1 MIKYKKYL
9 IFTSIK
15 SLIPKNK
22 NIKIIYSS
30 ESAIPNLSSKYWGG
44 KKFFLNKTTWHKK
57 NHLLE
62 DYKYICILS
71 DRITLHLANKLNKV
85 HKKNFSKRFWNILIG
100 NYVRSFVTVY
110 FDKWHLLKNSLK
122 LNKIDYVNFI
132 KIKNSQLKAYE
143 MYDYGELL
151 NNDYWHQKIYQNIAI
166 LFIRKEQIKLIKS
179 EKSFLSDKNV
189 NLPFF
194 KKILFFIFNKIFIAK
209 YYKYFIIL
217 TYTGFW
223 NELILNIKL
232 KQYPFFFDNL
242 LNFFYFKKKLNLCK
256 NKINNNLREF
266 INKNFLYKS
275 YFEKNLFKNLIYEM
289 PSIFIENYKD
299 FEKTNEIINF
309 PTRTKKIFL
318 SNGLSYSSLIS
329 YYVASQVDGGSKLF
343 IGQHGGSY
351 GISKFNIQEDHE
363 KKISDKY
370 LTWGWSDL
378 KKSNKIIKAFTFL
391 KRLKIKDQN
400 LNYNRISVILAPR
413 FGHIKSIDS
422 CHGSTSYFNYI
433 NFIESYLFKIPEKF
447 RKNIFIKFPN
457 SHILDFEKIDIS
469 STIRKHF
476 KFYQKESFAEVCSSS
491 DLLIHTA
498 NSTSML
504 EALHSN
510 IPSLI
515 LLDRKQNLIRDPAEK
530 YFNLFKD
537 NKILHYSTSDAAK
550 FTEML
555 LRCGVKK
562 WWLNSD
568 VQKSVNS
575 FCNIYAKKCNQK
587 TKVLKNILLS

>member
-22 NIKIIYSS
+22 NVKIICSS
-30 ESAIPNLSSKYWGG
+30 ESAIPNLSSEYWGG
-44 KKFFLNKTTWHKK
+44 KKFFLNKATWHKK

-71 DRITLHLANKLNKV
+71 DRITLHLANKLNKI
-85 HKKNFSKRFWNILIG
+85 HKKNFSQRFWNILIG
-100 NYVRSFVTVY
+100 NYVKTFITVY
-110 FDKWHLLKNSLK
+110 FDKWHLLKNSIK

-151 NNDYWHQKIYQNIAI
+151 NNDYWHQKIYQNIAV
-166 LFIRKEQIKLIKS
+166 LFFKKEQIKFIKS
-179 EKSFLSDKNV
+179 EKSFLSDKDA
-189 NLPFF
+189 NLPFS
-194 KKILFFIFNKIFIAK
+194 KKILFFIFNKIFITK

-223 NELILNIKL
+223 CELILNIKL
-232 KQYPFFFDNL
+232 KQFPFFFDNL

-275 YFEKNLFKNLIYEM
+275 DFEKNLSKNLIDEM

-299 FEKTNEIINF
+299 FEKANKIINF
-309 PTRTKKIFL
+309 PTLTKKIFL

-329 YYVASQVDGGSKLF
+329 YYVASQVDRGSKLF

-370 LTWGWSDL
+370 LTWGWSDS
-378 KKSNKIIKAFTFL
+378 KKSNKIIKAFIFL
-391 KRLKIKDQN
+391 KKLKIKDQN

-413 FGHIKSIDS
+413 FVHIKSIDS

-447 RKNIFIKFPN
+447 RKNIFIKLPN

-469 STIRKHF
+469 SKIRKHF

-504 EALHSN
+504 EALSSN

-515 LLDRKQNLIRDPAEK
+515 LLDCKQNLIRDPAEK
-530 YFNLFKD
+530 YFNLLND
-537 NKILHYSTSDAAK
+537 NKILHYNTSDAAK
-550 FTEML
+550 FTEIL
-555 LRCGVKK
+555 LRCGIKK
-562 WWLNSD
+562 WWLNND
-568 VQKSVNS
+568 VQKSVNL
-575 FCNIYAKKCNQK
+575 FCNIYAKQCNQK